1 MIEKSIKFG
10 DDVITLAGQSG
21 LDADDILAAL
31 TSLISS
37 MICST
42 ERSKFGRRA
51 LAEIA
56 ADMIMDGVEADE
68 R

>member
-10 DDVITLAGQSG
+10 DDVITLAGKSG